1 MSDILST
8 YYKSNYAIKN
18 NVYNKRNYYTPNKIV
33 KIDTD
38 KTIKNLSQYG
48 FYLSENNF
56 ILFPKKKKILPRLT
70 INGTKYNSIKK
81 YLEETNDSKKESN
94 KTNNDILK
102 KNKNE
107 VNKYND
113 FIKLRNELG
122 LTQKEMGEA
131 SNTIREIIA
140 VIETRKKHPQINTLI
155 KILEP
160 FGYTLSI
167 TKIKEETNESR

>member
-1 MSDILST
+1 M
-8 YYKSNYAIKN
+8 YKIKEE
-18 NVYNKRNYYTPNKIV
+18 
-33 KIDTD
+33 
-38 KTIKNLSQYG
+38 Q
-48 FYLSENNF
+48 
-56 ILFPKKKKILPRLT
+56 KILDLE
-70 INGTKYNSIKK
+70 YNLIC
-81 YLEETNDSKKESN
+81 
-94 KTNNDILK
+94 
-102 KNKNE
+102 
-107 VNKYND
+107 D

-167 TKIKEETNESR
+167 TKIKEGKDESR